1 MAEHFIIVSNG
12 TWPQKEENP
21 ENDIFYSCLDLHQY
35 IKKDYM
41 VEFLTL
47 FFQIQNTCS
56 MQLEIITL
64 SGISQKKKDKF
75 RIISLTGGS

>member
-1 MAEHFIIVSNG
+1 
-12 TWPQKEENP
+12 
-21 ENDIFYSCLDLHQY
+21 
-35 IKKDYM
+35 M